1 MKSIKRST
9 EKVFSESVVKAH
21 LIGLGSGT
29 LEFIDNTIKFHI
41 EKGRFRK
48 RQELSREIPMSDI
61 EAINRVGNEL
71 SITWKGSTDIFVIE
85 KTEQVGKIFE
95 KIPKTSEE
103 QKRLSEEKKVEKQ
116 QSNEVSKIV
125 SAAMEIADS
134 LFDILRSLHG
144 WVDWNRIENLLKK
157 SVKKAEELTD
167 QKINL
172 LELDFS
178 KLTLAIKE
186 RTQEEISKETFNL
199 LRLLYDYF
207 SGLATANESLE
218 QIHPNYHD
226 AKTTILAYYLLNDII
241 LGMMVGDR
249 VEKEI
254 NALVVMLED
263 LSKNTGL
270 RINID
275 ALKDTIDKVGAEQ
288 EKESVIE
295 ESRTVFRK
303 QLEDF
308 KKIESSR
315 FIKPPYPP
323 LKPSTLLRAKKIFRL
338 VRASV
343 CVRVRVFCVRV
354 SKRIRKRK

>member
-1 MKSIKRST
+1 MKFIKRST

-29 LEFIDNTIKFHI
+29 LEFIDNTIKFHT

-61 EAINRVGNEL
+61 DAINRVGNEL

-85 KTEQVGKIFE
+85 KTELVGTIFE

-103 QKRLSEEKKVEKQ
+103 QKRLFEDKKVVKQ

-144 WVDWNRIENLLKK
+144 WVDWNSIENLLKK

-167 QKINL
+167 QKINR

-207 SGLATANESLE
+207 IGTDSENEALKE
-218 QIHPNYHD
+218 IHPNYFD
-226 AKTTILAYYLLNDII
+226 AKTTIQAHYLLNDIV
-241 LGMMVGDR
+241 LGSIIGD
-249 VEKEI
+249 EEIGEEQKE
-254 NALVVMLED
+254 LLMTLED
-263 LSKNTGL
+263 LAKSTNLK
-270 RINID
+270 ININAVKAVICKLCD
-275 ALKDTIDKVGAEQ
+275 EQ
-288 EKESVIE
+288 GKESVIE
-295 ESRTVFRK
+295 KSRMLFRQ
-303 QLEDF
+303 QLKDL
-308 KKIESSR
+308 I
-315 FIKPPYPP
+315 
-323 LKPSTLLRAKKIFRL
+323 TD
-338 VRASV
+338 
-343 CVRVRVFCVRV
+343 
-354 SKRIRKRK
+354 

>member
-71 SITWKGSTDIFVIE
+71 SVTWKGSTDIFVIE
-85 KTEQVGKIFE
+85 KTEQVGTIFE
-95 KIPKTSEE
+95 KIPQTSIEQRRMFE
-103 QKRLSEEKKVEKQ
+103 DKEVAKQKRNELINMLSV
-116 QSNEVSKIV
+116 
-125 SAAMEIADS
+125 AMETVDS

-207 SGLATANESLE
+207 IGTDSENETLKE
-218 QIHPNYHD
+218 IHPNYFD
-226 AKTTILAYYLLNDII
+226 AKTTIQAHYLLNDIV
-241 LGMMVGDR
+241 LGSIIGD
-249 VEKEI
+249 EEIGEEQKE
-254 NALVVMLED
+254 LLMTLED
-263 LSKNTGL
+263 LAKSTNL
-270 RINID
+270 RININAIKAVICKLRD
-275 ALKDTIDKVGAEQ
+275 EKG
-288 EKESVIE
+288 KESVIE
-295 ESRTVFRK
+295 KSRRLFRQ
-303 QLEDF
+303 QLKDL
-308 KKIESSR
+308 I
-315 FIKPPYPP
+315 
-323 LKPSTLLRAKKIFRL
+323 TD
-338 VRASV
+338 
-343 CVRVRVFCVRV
+343 
-354 SKRIRKRK
+354 

>member
-1 MKSIKRST
+1 MKFIKRST
-9 EKVFSESVVKAH
+9 EKVFPESVVKAH

-29 LEFIDNTIKFHI
+29 LEFIDNTIKFHT

-71 SITWKGSTDIFVIE
+71 SITWKGSTDTFVIE
-85 KTEQVGKIFE
+85 KTELVGTIFE

-103 QKRLSEEKKVEKQ
+103 QKRLVEGKKVVKQ

-157 SVKKAEELTD
+157 SVKKAGELTD

-207 SGLATANESLE
+207 IGTDSENESLKE
-218 QIHPNYHD
+218 IHPNYFD
-226 AKTTILAYYLLNDII
+226 AKTTIQAHYLLNDIV
-241 LGMMVGDR
+241 LGSIIGD
-249 VEKEI
+249 EEIGEEQKE
-254 NALVVMLED
+254 LLMTLED
-263 LSKNTGL
+263 LAKSTNLK
-270 RINID
+270 ININAINAVICKLRD
-275 ALKDTIDKVGAEQ
+275 EQGKESDIEKSRMLFRQQLKDLITD
-288 EKESVIE
+288 
-295 ESRTVFRK
+295 
-303 QLEDF
+303 
-308 KKIESSR
+308 
-315 FIKPPYPP
+315 
-323 LKPSTLLRAKKIFRL
+323 
-338 VRASV
+338 
-343 CVRVRVFCVRV
+343 
-354 SKRIRKRK
+354 

>member
-71 SITWKGSTDIFVIE
+71 SVTWKGSTDIFVIE
-85 KTEQVGKIFE
+85 KTEQVGTIFE
-95 KIPKTSEE
+95 KIPQTSREQRRMFE
-103 QKRLSEEKKVEKQ
+103 DKEVAKQKRNELINMLSV
-116 QSNEVSKIV
+116 
-125 SAAMEIADS
+125 AMETVDS

-207 SGLATANESLE
+207 IGTDSENETLKE
-218 QIHPNYHD
+218 IHPNYFD
-226 AKTTILAYYLLNDII
+226 AKTTIQAHYLLNDIV
-241 LGMMVGDR
+241 LGSIIGD
-249 VEKEI
+249 EEIGEEQKE
-254 NALVVMLED
+254 LLMTLED
-263 LSKNTGL
+263 LAKSTNL
-270 RINID
+270 RININAIKAVICKLRD
-275 ALKDTIDKVGAEQ
+275 EKG
-288 EKESVIE
+288 KESVIE
-295 ESRTVFRK
+295 KSRRLFRQ
-303 QLEDF
+303 QLKDL
-308 KKIESSR
+308 I
-315 FIKPPYPP
+315 
-323 LKPSTLLRAKKIFRL
+323 TD
-338 VRASV
+338 
-343 CVRVRVFCVRV
+343 
-354 SKRIRKRK
+354 

>member
-48 RQELSREIPMSDI
+48 RQELSREIPMADI

-71 SITWKGSTDIFVIE
+71 SVTWKGSTDIFVIE
-85 KTEQVGKIFE
+85 NTEQVGPIFE

-103 QKRLSEEKKVEKQ
+103 QKRLFEEKKVVKQ

-186 RTQEEISKETFNL
+186 RTQEKISKESFNL

-207 SGLATANESLE
+207 IGTDSENETLKE
-218 QIHPNYHD
+218 IHPNYFD
-226 AKTTILAYYLLNDII
+226 AKTTIQAHYLLNDIM
-241 LGMMVGDR
+241 LGSIIGD
-249 VEKEI
+249 EEMGEEQKE
-254 NALVVMLED
+254 LLMTLED
-263 LSKNTGL
+263 LAKSTNL
-270 RINID
+270 RININAIKAVICKLCD
-275 ALKDTIDKVGAEQ
+275 AKGKESIIEKSRMLFRQQLKDLITN
-288 EKESVIE
+288 
-295 ESRTVFRK
+295 
-303 QLEDF
+303 
-308 KKIESSR
+308 
-315 FIKPPYPP
+315 
-323 LKPSTLLRAKKIFRL
+323 
-338 VRASV
+338 
-343 CVRVRVFCVRV
+343 
-354 SKRIRKRK
+354 